1 MAPTTI
7 IQFDQPMMINSVY
20 QSASVIEFE
29 RYTASS
35 ATITKTYVRID
46 AQPFAPHIICATD
59 FTKYTSV
66 HVDET
71 GVVWGTTTEGREHQL
86 TLVPYDTGEQENN
99 VTLTVV
105 NELWVGSRTR
115 FYSDEIADFVDEATG
130 RTIEVHEDNFYRA
143 LTIGDSLIMTSKL
156 GYRDVSIEC
165 VGDGSY
171 TLDGRTD
178 AHGKTYSESQAF
190 AHMCKWYGA
199 TVSHRIVRA

>member
-20 QSASVIEFE
+20 QRASVIEFE
-29 RYTASS
+29 RYTTSS
-35 ATITKTYVRID
+35 ATITNTYVRID

-59 FTKYTSV
+59 FTKYTSIS
-66 HVDET
+66 VDET
-71 GVVWGTTTEGREHQL
+71 GIVWGTTTEGREYQL

-105 NELWVGSRTR
+105 NELWVGSYTR

-130 RTIEVHEDNFYRA
+130 RTIEVHEDNFYRV
-143 LTIGDSLIMTSKL
+143 LNIGDSLIMASKL
-156 GYRDVSIEC
+156 GYRDTTIER

-171 TLDGRTD
+171 TLDGRND
-178 AHGKTYSESQAF
+178 AHGKAYSESQTF